1 MLLSLIMFS
10 LIDVCHTN
18 SHLSWKSSWN
28 IQPSKADVSITFV
41 IVEHNFLSWQ
51 SVTFLTI
58 SLATKSFPRA
68 TYMDLISFTFMLLS
82 LIMFSLIDVC
92 HTNSHLSWKSSW
104 NIQPSKADV
113 SITFVIVE
121 HNFLSWQS
129 ITFLTIS
136 LATKSFPRATYM
148 DLISFTFKLLSLIMF
163 SLIDVCHT
171 NSHLSWKS
179 SWNIQPSK
187 ADVSI
192 TFVIVEHNFLS
203 WQSVTFLTI
212 SLATKS
218 FLRATYMDL
227 ISFTF
232 MLLSLIMFSLIDV
245 CHTNSHLSWKSS
257 WNIQPS
263 KADVSITFVIVEHNF
278 LSWQSVTFLTISLAT
293 KSFPRATYMD
303 LISFT
308 FMLLSL
314 IMFSLIDVCHTN
326 SHLSWKSSWNIQPS
340 KADVS
345 ITFVIVEHNFLSWQ
359 SVTFLTISLATKS
372 FPRATYMDLIS
383 FTFMLLSL
391 IMFSLIDVCHTNSHL
406 SWKSSWNIQPSK
418 ADVSITF
425 VIVEHNFLSWQSVTF
440 LTISLATKSFPRA
453 TYMDLISFT
462 FKLLSLIMFSLIDVC
477 HTNSH
482 LSWKSS
488 WNIQP
493 SKADVSITFVIVEH
507 NFLSWQSV
515 TFLTISLATKSFPRA
530 TYMDLISFTF
540 MLLSLIM
547 FSLIDVCHTN
557 SHLSW
562 KSSWNIQPSKA
573 DVSIT
578 FV

>member
-58 SLATKSFPRA
+58 SLSTK
-68 TYMDLISFTFMLLS
+68 
-82 LIMFSLIDVC
+82 
-92 HTNSHLSWKSSW
+92 N
-104 NIQPSKADV
+104 
-113 SITFVIVE
+113 
-121 HNFLSWQS
+121 
-129 ITFLTIS
+129 
-136 LATKSFPRATYM
+136 
-148 DLISFTFKLLSLIMF
+148 
-163 SLIDVCHT
+163 
-171 NSHLSWKS
+171 
-179 SWNIQPSK
+179 
-187 ADVSI
+187 
-192 TFVIVEHNFLS
+192 
-203 WQSVTFLTI
+203 
-212 SLATKS
+212 
-218 FLRATYMDL
+218 
-227 ISFTF
+227 
-232 MLLSLIMFSLIDV
+232 
-245 CHTNSHLSWKSS
+245 
-257 WNIQPS
+257 
-263 KADVSITFVIVEHNF
+263 
-278 LSWQSVTFLTISLAT
+278 
-293 KSFPRATYMD
+293 FPRATYMD

-425 VIVEHNFLSWQSVTF
+425 NSGTQFSELAIHNLSHHFTGNKKLSESYLHGFNLFYFYASFLDYV
-440 LTISLATKSFPRA
+440 
-453 TYMDLISFT
+453 
-462 FKLLSLIMFSLIDVC
+462 LSDRCV
-477 HTNSH
+477 SH
-482 LSWKSS
+482 K
-488 WNIQP
+488 
-493 SKADVSITFVIVEH
+493 
-507 NFLSWQSV
+507 
-515 TFLTISLATKSFPRA
+515 
-530 TYMDLISFTF
+530 
-540 MLLSLIM
+540 
-547 FSLIDVCHTN
+547 
-557 SHLSW
+557 
-562 KSSWNIQPSKA
+562 
-573 DVSIT
+573 
-578 FV
+578 